1 MGRKSICYLWN
12 KLMILIIVM
21 TNSLILWTLA
31 LGVTSAE
38 LLSKSSVWNETLL
51 KSVIERTIGETVV
64 LTEDDGARSA
74 LPQMNHSSRQNAIR
88 RNRLRRRITTDQ
100 SSSDPWLELNLIV
113 RYAEVFQSPLTGPN
127 PGDTVV
133 SNNPI
138 LNVRNQ
144 VVGNVQQS
152 CIRSTNFVCTW
163 TIFSA
168 SISSTGCDIYL
179 QGIFIPTNLKVFDT
193 PLVQNAA
200 ITGGTGPC
208 RGIRGE
214 AVMSLRQ
221 LPAGSSAL
229 QWDYTLIYRIPSS

>member
-1 MGRKSICYLWN
+1 MGRNIIYSWSKSILVIVITD
-12 KLMILIIVM
+12 ILI
-21 TNSLILWTLA
+21 SWTLV
-31 LGVTSAE
+31 LGVNTAE
-38 LLSKSSVWNETLL
+38 LLSPSRIWNETWV
-51 KSVIERTIGETVV
+51 KSILEETVGETLV
-64 LTEDDGARSA
+64 EDGGAISTFRITNSTYRSHT
-74 LPQMNHSSRQNAIR
+74 LR
-88 RNRLRRRITTDQ
+88 RNRLRRRISSTETSQ
-100 SSSDPWLELNLIV
+100 SSSSDSWVELNLIV
-113 RYAEVFQSPLTGPN
+113 QYTNLFQIPSTGVN
-127 PGDTVV
+127 PADTVV
-133 SNNPI
+133 TNNFI
-138 LNVRNQ
+138 LNGRNQ

-179 QGIFIPTNLKVFDT
+179 QGIFIPTSTQVFNT

-221 LPAGSSAL
+221 LPAGSIL

>member
-1 MGRKSICYLWN
+1 
-12 KLMILIIVM
+12 MIIRFVM
-21 TNSLILWTLA
+21 TNNLILWTLL

-38 LLSKSSVWNETLL
+38 FVSTSRIWNETILT
-51 KSVIERTIGETVV
+51 SVIEQTIGETVV
-64 LTEDDGARSA
+64 LTDADDARST
-74 LPQMNHSSRQNAIR
+74 LRRMNYSSRQNAIR
-88 RNRLRRRITTDQ
+88 KNRLRRRITTDQ

-113 RYAEVFQSPLTGPN
+113 RYAEVFQSPQTGPN
-127 PGDTVV
+127 PADTVV

-144 VVGNVQQS
+144 VVGNVQQT

-221 LPAGSSAL
+221 LPPGSSVL

>member
-1 MGRKSICYLWN
+1 MGRNIIYSWRKSSILVIVLTN
-12 KLMILIIVM
+12 ILIF
-21 TNSLILWTLA
+21 WTLV
-31 LGVTSAE
+31 LGVNSAE
-38 LLSKSSVWNETLL
+38 LLSWNETLL
-51 KSVIERTIGETVV
+51 KSIIEETVGETLVV
-64 LTEDDGARSA
+64 EDGGAISA
-74 LPQMNHSSRQNAIR
+74 LRITNSTYRSHALR
-88 RNRLRRRITTDQ
+88 RNRLRRRISSTETSQ
-100 SSSDPWLELNLIV
+100 SSSDSWAELNLIV
-113 RYAEVFQSPLTGPN
+113 QYTNFFQTPSTGVN
-127 PGDTVV
+127 PADTVV
-133 SNNPI
+133 TNNFI
-138 LNVRNQ
+138 LNGRSQ

-179 QGIFIPTNLKVFDT
+179 QGIFIPTSTQVFNT

-221 LPAGSSAL
+221 LPAGSIL
-229 QWDYTLIYRIPSS
+229 QWDYTLIYRIPSSS